1 MAYNQADQ
9 YFEPS
14 TDTDANFANS
24 VAGQTNSY
32 FLPAVYSK
40 KVLNFFR
47 KSSVAEAITN
57 TDYAGE
63 ISAYGDSV
71 RIIKEPVITVYQ
83 YERGQDTTQTK
94 LTDQE
99 VNLVVDTANAFKF
112 IVDDIETSMSHV
124 NFKEVAS
131 SSAAYA
137 LRDAFDQG
145 VIAKMFSGVSASSPN
160 HILGSDSATDLAAG
174 TFDGTGNLDIG
185 YDSGE
190 HDPIDVLSHMAR
202 LLDEQNVPEE
212 GRWFLAN
219 PEFYEQLVKSSSKL
233 ISVDFNAGQGS
244 IRNGLV
250 SSGKLRG
257 FDMYK
262 TNNIDSTTNA
272 AGKCI
277 AGHMSAVCT
286 AQTIINTE
294 VIRDPSSFGDIV
306 RGLHVYGAKY
316 FVLKHL
322 FLPSTASTKAERG
335 MKYSPFS
342 IMPQIGTDTQPLR
355 ISTTKK
361 IKVSGQYLKNE
372 NKKKYDENYDRILG
386 EKRWHIAGLSVRKKE
401 WAVVV

>member
-1 MAYNQADQ
+1 MASNTSDQ
-9 YFEPS
+9 YFAQS
-14 TDTDANFANS
+14 SGSNFSGN
-24 VAGQTNSY
+24 N
-32 FLPAVYSK
+32 FMPELYSK

-47 KSSVAEAITN
+47 KASVAEAITN

-63 ISAYGDSV
+63 ISAFGDSV
-71 RIIKEPVITVYQ
+71 KIIKEPVITVDQ
-83 YERGQDTTQTK
+83 YERGGAVTATT
-94 LTDQE
+94 LTDNE
-99 VNLVVDTANAFKF
+99 VTLVVDTANAFKF

-137 LRDAFDQG
+137 LRDAFDTG
-145 VIAKMFSGVSASSPN
+145 VIAKLFAGVSASSPN

-185 YDSGE
+185 YASGE

-202 LLDEQNVPEE
+202 LLDEQSVPEE

-219 PEFYEQLVKSSSKL
+219 PEFCGQLVQSSSKL
-233 ISVDFNAGQGS
+233 MSVDFNAGQGS

-262 TNNIDSTTNA
+262 TNNIAATSNA

-277 AGHMSAVCT
+277 AGHISSTCT

-294 VIRDPSSFGDIV
+294 VVRDTASFGDIV
-306 RGLHVYGAKY
+306 RGLHVYGAK
-316 FVLKHL
+316 VLRPEAL
-322 FLPSTASTKAERG
+322 
-335 MKYSPFS
+335 
-342 IMPQIGTDTQPLR
+342 
-355 ISTTKK
+355 
-361 IKVSGQYLKNE
+361 VSAFYGI
-372 NKKKYDENYDRILG
+372 D
-386 EKRWHIAGLSVRKKE
+386 
-401 WAVVV
+401 

>member
-1 MAYNQADQ
+1 MAQ

-24 VAGQTNSY
+24 VSGQANSY
-32 FLPAVYSK
+32 FLPSVYSR

-47 KSSVAEAITN
+47 KASVVEAITN

-71 RIIKEPVITVYQ
+71 KIIKEPVISVSDYT
-83 YERGQDTTQTK
+83 RNSDTTETR

-99 VNLVVDTANAFKF
+99 LTLVVDSAKAFKF
-112 IVDDIETSMSHV
+112 IVDDIETNMSHV

-137 LRDAFDQG
+137 LRDSYDAA
-145 VIAKMFSGVSASSPN
+145 VIATMFSGVSSSSPD
-160 HILGSDSATDLAAG
+160 HVLGADNATDLAAG

-185 YDSGE
+185 FGSSE
-190 HDPIDVLSHMAR
+190 HDPIDVLARMAR

-212 GRWFLAN
+212 GRWFVAG
-219 PEFYEQLVKSSSKL
+219 PDFYEVLGQASSKL
-233 ISVDFNAGQGS
+233 LSVDFNAGQGS

-262 TNNIDSTTNA
+262 SNNIAATSNA
-272 AGKCI
+272 SGKVL
-277 AGHMSAVCT
+277 AGHISST
-286 AQTIINTE
+286 ATANTILSTE

-306 RGLHVYGAKY
+306 RGLHVYGAK
-316 FVLKHL
+316 VLRPEAL
-322 FLPSTASTKAERG
+322 
-335 MKYSPFS
+335 
-342 IMPQIGTDTQPLR
+342 
-355 ISTTKK
+355 
-361 IKVSGQYLKNE
+361 VSAFYVI
-372 NKKKYDENYDRILG
+372 D
-386 EKRWHIAGLSVRKKE
+386 
-401 WAVVV
+401 

>member
-1 MAYNQADQ
+1 MAYNQSDQ

-24 VAGQTNSY
+24 VSGQTNSY
-32 FLPAVYSK
+32 FLPAIYSK

-47 KSSVAEAITN
+47 KASVAEAITN

-71 RIIKEPVITVYQ
+71 RIIKEPEITVYQ

-112 IVDDIETSMSHV
+112 IVDDIETNMSHV
-124 NFKEVAS
+124 NFREVAA
-131 SSAAYA
+131 SSAAYS

-145 VIAKMFSGVSASSPN
+145 VLVTMFAGVSASSPN
-160 HILGSDSATDLAAG
+160 HVLGSENATDLAAG

-185 YDSGE
+185 FASGE

-219 PEFYEQLVKSSSKL
+219 PEFYEQLVQTSSKL
-233 ISVDFNAGQGS
+233 MSTDFNAGQGS

-262 TNNIDSTTNA
+262 TNNIAATSNA
-272 AGKCI
+272 AGKCL
-277 AGHMSAVCT
+277 AGHISSTCT
-286 AQTIINTE
+286 AQTIVNTE

-306 RGLHVYGAKY
+306 RGLHVYGSK
-316 FVLKHL
+316 VL
-322 FLPSTASTKAERG
+322 RG
-335 MKYSPFS
+335 EA
-342 IMPQIGTDTQPLR
+342 L
-355 ISTTKK
+355 
-361 IKVSGQYLKNE
+361 VSAFYGI
-372 NKKKYDENYDRILG
+372 D
-386 EKRWHIAGLSVRKKE
+386 
-401 WAVVV
+401 

>member
-1 MAYNQADQ
+1 MAQ

-32 FLPAVYSK
+32 FLPSVYSK

-47 KSSVAEAITN
+47 KASVCEAITN

-63 ISAYGDSV
+63 ITAYGDSV
-71 RIIKEPVITVYQ
+71 KIIKEPVISVSAYT
-83 YERGQDTTQTK
+83 RGSDTTATK

-99 VNLVVDTANAFKF
+99 VNLVVDNANAFKF

-137 LRDAFDQG
+137 LRDAFDAA
-145 VIAKMFSGVSASSPN
+145 VIAEMFAGVSAATPN
-160 HILGSDSATDLAAG
+160 HILGSDDATDLAAG

-185 YDSGE
+185 QGTSE
-190 HDPIDVLSHMAR
+190 HDPLDVMAHMAR

-212 GRWFLAN
+212 GRWFLA
-219 PEFYEQLVKSSSKL
+219 PPSFYEQLSQASSKL
-233 ISVDFNAGQGS
+233 MSVDFNAGQGS

-262 TNNIDSTTNA
+262 SNNIAATSNA
-272 AGKCI
+272 AGKI
-277 AGHMSAVCT
+277 LAGHISSTAT
-286 AQTIINTE
+286 AQTITSTE
-294 VIRDPSSFGDIV
+294 VIRDPDSFGDIC
-306 RGLHVYGAKY
+306 RGLHVFGAEVLRPEALVSAFYG
-316 FVLKHL
+316 
-322 FLPSTASTKAERG
+322 
-335 MKYSPFS
+335 
-342 IMPQIGTDTQPLR
+342 ID
-355 ISTTKK
+355 
-361 IKVSGQYLKNE
+361 
-372 NKKKYDENYDRILG
+372 
-386 EKRWHIAGLSVRKKE
+386 
-401 WAVVV
+401 

>member
-1 MAYNQADQ
+1 MAYNQSDQ

-14 TDTDANFANS
+14 TDTNANFANS
-24 VAGQTNSY
+24 VSGQTNSY

-47 KSSVAEAITN
+47 KSSVVEGITN

-63 ISAYGDSV
+63 ITAFGDTV
-71 RIIKEPVITVYQ
+71 RIIKEPEITVYQ
-83 YERGQDTTQTK
+83 YERGQDVTATK

-99 VNLVVDTANAFKF
+99 INLVVDTANAFKF

-137 LRDAFDQG
+137 LRDAYDQG
-145 VIAKMFSGVSASSPN
+145 VLVTMFAGVSASSPN
-160 HILGSDSATDLAAG
+160 HILGSDNATDLASG

-185 YDSGE
+185 FASGE

-202 LLDEQNVPEE
+202 LLDESNVPEE

-219 PEFYEQLVKSSSKL
+219 PEFYEQLVQTSSKL
-233 ISVDFNAGQGS
+233 MSVDFNAGQGS

-262 TNNIDSTTNA
+262 TNNIAATSNA

-277 AGHMSAVCT
+277 AGHMSSTCT
-286 AQTIINTE
+286 AQTIVNTE
-294 VIRDPSSFGDIV
+294 VIRDPDSFGDIV
-306 RGLHVYGAKY
+306 RGLHVYGSK
-316 FVLKHL
+316 VLRPEAL
-322 FLPSTASTKAERG
+322 
-335 MKYSPFS
+335 
-342 IMPQIGTDTQPLR
+342 
-355 ISTTKK
+355 
-361 IKVSGQYLKNE
+361 VSAFYGI
-372 NKKKYDENYDRILG
+372 D
-386 EKRWHIAGLSVRKKE
+386 
-401 WAVVV
+401 